1 MTTLYLIRHSK
12 PLKVNNTF
20 NNDNLQIQNE
30 KQSLSLEGEQIAQN
44 KLNNTE
50 LDNIDILFS
59 SSYVRTIQTAKY
71 LADKNNIDI
80 NTIDDFGER
89 KFGISSWDELPS
101 DFEEHQFDDEN
112 YKIGNGESQKEVRD
126 RMYNALMQVLKNY
139 NGKRIALVSHS
150 TALAFLLSKWCKVN
164 YADNYKFKG
173 NVFFNGKWEYC
184 QTFKL
189 IFEDQE
195 LTDIKVID

>member
-1 MTTLYLIRHSK
+1 MTTIYLIRHSK
-12 PLKVNNTF
+12 TLKPNYLISS
-20 NNDNLQIQNE
+20 DNLQIQNE
-30 KQSLSLEGEQIAQN
+30 KQVLSVDGERIAKQKFEN
-44 KLNNTE
+44 DE
-50 LDNIDILFS
+50 FSNIDILFS
-59 SSYVRTIQTAKY
+59 SNYVRTIATSKY

-80 NTIDDFGER
+80 NIIDDFGER

-101 DFEEHQFDDEN
+101 DFEEHQFGDEN

-126 RMYNALMQVLKNY
+126 RMYNALMQVLKKHT
-139 NGKRIALVSHS
+139 GKRIAIVSHS
-150 TALAFLLSKWCKVN
+150 TAFAFLLSKWCEVN
-164 YADNYKFKG
+164 YADSYKFNG

-189 IFEDQE
+189 IFEGQE

>member
-1 MTTLYLIRHSK
+1 MTTIYLIRHSK
-12 PLKVNNTF
+12 PLKPNYLISS
-20 NNDNLQIQNE
+20 DNLQIQNE
-30 KQSLSLEGEQIAQN
+30 KQILSIDGERIAEQKFEN
-44 KLNNTE
+44 DE
-50 LDNIDILFS
+50 FSNIDILFCS
-59 SSYVRTIQTAKY
+59 NYVRTIATAKY

-173 NVFFNGKWEYC
+173 SVFFNGKWEYC